1 MPRRE
6 VSDAEIW
13 RGIVQKTGVGSIR
26 MAQIGQA
33 LDDIHRLEDIFSDE
47 LNPLCLY
54 PVGNSDDSLGYP
66 LDCGKSA
73 KRRSHSIQ
81 RAKSLKEIACHDGGV
96 PGGGLYVYQLFPDIS
111 HTVEQT
117 SGASPSSGRHALGQK
132 MLWEIDE
139 IPPHRVVIE
148 QASTGHFAC
157 DEHDQSD
164 DALARADNIEVP
176 DLGGKTVF
184 HDHNPVPGFESFME
198 TLAAL
203 AHRTLIFRISQLRG
217 VEKAGAQLLME
228 RSAEGNRYGARL
240 ILEVLEDMSGKLEIL
255 YRFKQGFDRR
265 ILGDS
270 DAMHLVHHV
279 VRFPPTI
286 RYCCSEYTTVKI
298 SRGKR
303 KQDIWMSINVLPL
316 EGVTWLIV
324 SHPCHRHPVE
334 IEIGKWIDR
343 MVSADP
349 KQRQQLDLQTMQS
362 CPNLYVSPDEYRV
375 MRDEDKSNLSR
386 SMATALFGD
395 LLSQG
400 LKILRSSEGGQ
411 AAIQRVEARV
421 RAGL

>member
-1 MPRRE
+1 MASPKLN
-6 VSDAEIW
+6 DAEIW
-13 RGIVQKTGVGSIR
+13 RGILQESGVGSIAVGKIR
-26 MAQIGQA
+26 TA
-33 LDDIHRLEDIFSDE
+33 LKDIHRLQDIFSDE

-54 PVGNSDDSLGYP
+54 PIGWSDDSLAYP
-66 LDCGKSA
+66 IDCGESA
-73 KRRSHSIQ
+73 ERRSHSVQ
-81 RAKSLKEIACHDGGV
+81 RAKSLVEIACHDGHV

-117 SGASPSSGRHALGQK
+117 SGASPSCGRHALGQK

-139 IPPHRVVIE
+139 IPPHRVTIE

-176 DLGGKTVF
+176 DLDGKTVL
-184 HDHNPVPGFESFME
+184 HDHHPVPGFESFME
-198 TLAAL
+198 TLVAL

-217 VEKAGAQLLME
+217 VEKAGSQLLME
-228 RSAEGNRYGARL
+228 RSVEGNRYGARL
-240 ILEVLEDMSGKLEIL
+240 IREVLEDLCGKLEIL

-270 DAMHLVHHV
+270 GSMHLVHHV
-279 VRFPPTI
+279 VRFSPTI

-303 KQDIWMSINVLPL
+303 GQDIWMSINVLPL

-324 SHPCHRHPVE
+324 SHPCHRNPVE

-343 MVSADP
+343 MVSSDP
-349 KQRQQLDLQTMQS
+349 KQRRRLDLEMMRN

-375 MRDEDKSNLSR
+375 MRDEDKSELSR
-386 SMATALFGD
+386 SMATAVFGD
-395 LLSQG
+395 MLSQG
-400 LKILRSSEGGQ
+400 LEILRSSEGGQ
-411 AAIQRVEARV
+411 KAIRRVEARAL
-421 RAGL
+421 AGL